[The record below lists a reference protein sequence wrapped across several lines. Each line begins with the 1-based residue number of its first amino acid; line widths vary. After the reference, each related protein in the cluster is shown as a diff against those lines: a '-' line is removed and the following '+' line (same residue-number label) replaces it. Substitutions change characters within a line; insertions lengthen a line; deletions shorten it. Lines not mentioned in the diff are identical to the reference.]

1 METLAPPVNDIES
14 REPTELEPPK
24 NVVID
29 RTISTLDYADEGRRV
44 FMIGLHV
51 FGISLGLAVLGLVIY
66 EVAGI
71 K

>member
-1 METLAPPVNDIES
+1 METPAPPVIDIES

-51 FGISLGLAVLGLVIY
+51 VGISIGLAVLGFVIY
-66 EVAGI
+66 EVLR
-71 K
+71 